1 MKGPGDA
8 KRATE
13 LMPKYPQD
21 KGLLMLMVIAFTGKG
36 VSNMMVSAYATSDLV
51 ADCQHFASSKFEPSE
66 LVRIF
71 TSPGL

>member
-21 KGLLMLMVIAFTGKG
+21 KGLLMLMVIALTGKG
-36 VSNMMVSAYATSDLV
+36 ESNMMVSAYATSDLV